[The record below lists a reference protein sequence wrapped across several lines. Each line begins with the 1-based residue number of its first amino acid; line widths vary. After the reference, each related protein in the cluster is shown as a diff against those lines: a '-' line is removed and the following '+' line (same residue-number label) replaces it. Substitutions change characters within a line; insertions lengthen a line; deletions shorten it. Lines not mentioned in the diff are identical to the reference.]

1 MSLRN
6 RLTDHFGIDHPIVLA
21 PMAQASGGRLAA
33 AVTHAGGLGL
43 LGGGYGDPDWVQREF
58 DAAGDARVGCGFIT
72 WSLARAPEALAVALD
87 RDPAAIML
95 SFGDPT
101 AFAGDIRD
109 AGVPLICQVQTLEQ
123 AHTALRAGAKV
134 IVAQGTEAGGHGM
147 SGPSTMTFVPAVV
160 DLVADYS
167 PETFVLAAGGIADGR
182 GVAAALALGADGVVV
197 GTRFWVASEA
207 LVPPEAHERAIR
219 ASGED
224 TVRTRAY
231 DLVRQLDWPAH
242 YDERA
247 LRNAFLQTWHGDESH
262 LRANLPEAIAEFE
275 AGVAAADFDIAHLL
289 VGEAVGLI
297 HDVMPAGAIVAQMVH
312 DAARILNRGA

>member
-33 AVTHAGGLGL
+33 AVTRAGGLGL

-109 AGVPLICQVQTLEQ
+109 AGVSLICQVQTLEQ

-247 LRNAFLQTWHGDESH
+247 LRNAFLRTWHGDESH

>member
-6 RLTDHFGIDHPIVLA
+6 RLTDYFGIEHPIVLA

-43 LGGGYGDPDWVQREF
+43 LGGGYGDADWVQREF

-72 WSLARAPEALAVALD
+72 WSLSRVPEVFDLALS
-87 RDPAAIML
+87 RRPAAIML
-95 SFGDPT
+95 SFGDPEP
-101 AFAGDIRD
+101 FAEAIRD

-123 AHTALRAGAKV
+123 AHAALRAGANV
-134 IVAQGTEAGGHGM
+134 IVAQGAEAGGHGM
-147 SGPSTMTFVPAVV
+147 SGCSTLTFVPAVV
-160 DLVADYS
+160 DLVAESS

-182 GVAAALALGADGVVV
+182 GVAAALALGADGVLV
-197 GTRFWVASEA
+197 GTRFWACSEA
-207 LVPPEAHERAIR
+207 IVSGAAHQRAIR

-224 TVRTRAY
+224 TVRTRVY

-247 LRNAFLQTWHGDESH
+247 LVNAFLQSWHGDDSH
-262 LRANLPEAIAEFE
+262 LLANLPEAIAAFQ
-275 AGVAAADFDIAHLL
+275 AGLSAGDFDIAHILI
-289 VGEAVGLI
+289 GEAVGLI
-297 HDVMPAGAIVAQMVH
+297 HDVVPAGGIVAQMAC
-312 DAARILNRGA
+312 DATRILNRGS

>member
-33 AVTHAGGLGL
+33 AVTRAGGLGL